1 MDCSTPGLPVLH
13 CLPEF
18 IQTHVLWVGD
28 AIQLSHHLL
37 PPSFPALNLSK
48 HQDLSIFNLCIKPK
62 WTAGKNLF
70 LGCQVV
76 KSIRGGSFLPVG
88 TCSSSTS
95 CYFCDSSY
103 SERRLPKA
111 SELASGRAQL
121 RPVVSPSRGAL
132 ASPHVTGDSG
142 RVSGIAI
149 CANSSCAT
157 FWEKPEPIKANMG
170 SKRGQQTWTANVG
183 RLALWVW
190 AGPLRAH
197 RQWKAL
203 PGHLCGK
210 SCLPPWH

>member
-1 MDCSTPGLPVLH
+1 M
-13 CLPEF
+13 
-18 IQTHVLWVGD
+18 
-28 AIQLSHHLL
+28 
-37 PPSFPALNLSK
+37 K
-48 HQDLSIFNLCIKPK
+48 IKPK

-103 SERRLPKA
+103 SQRRLPKA

-170 SKRGQQTWTANVG
+170 SKRGQQTWTANVDSKCGQAGSLGLG
-183 RLALWVW
+183 RAPESSQTVK
-190 AGPLRAH
+190 G
-197 RQWKAL
+197 L

-210 SCLPPWH
+210 SCLPPWHQLSGWGINQLRKERCAAFHGGRKRMCLHLQRLERLGAGGAFKGRWMLYNRR

>member
-1 MDCSTPGLPVLH
+1 M
-13 CLPEF
+13 
-18 IQTHVLWVGD
+18 
-28 AIQLSHHLL
+28 
-37 PPSFPALNLSK
+37 
-48 HQDLSIFNLCIKPK
+48 
-62 WTAGKNLF
+62 GKNLF

-103 SERRLPKA
+103 SQRRLPKA

-157 FWEKPEPIKANMG
+157 FSESQSRSKQTWAANVG

-197 RQWKAL
+197 RQ
-203 PGHLCGK
+203 
-210 SCLPPWH
+210 

>member
-1 MDCSTPGLPVLH
+1 M
-13 CLPEF
+13 
-18 IQTHVLWVGD
+18 
-28 AIQLSHHLL
+28 
-37 PPSFPALNLSK
+37 K
-48 HQDLSIFNLCIKPK
+48 IKPK
-62 WTAGKNLF
+62 WTVGKNLF
-70 LGCQVV
+70 LVCQVV

-210 SCLPPWH
+210 SCLPPWHQLSGWGINQLRKERCAAFHGGRKRMCLHLQRLERLGAGGAFKGRWMLYNRR